1 MNYRRDHRASRA
13 SLFDNMDSLEE
24 GGLRSS
30 SSYSS
35 GMDDHDNE
43 KTMDSLHDRVSFL
56 KRLTG
61 DIHEEVE
68 THNRMLDRM
77 GNAMDASRG
86 IMSGTMDR
94 FKMVFEKKSNKG
106 ICKFAGYFVVAF
118 FVLYYAIRILLYYL
132 YG

>member
-1 MNYRRDHRASRA
+1 MSFRRENRGSR
-13 SLFDNMDSLEE
+13 STLFDDIEE
-24 GGLRSS
+24 GGLRTNSQPRQI
-30 SSYSS
+30 
-35 GMDDHDNE
+35 DIRDND
-43 KTMDSLHDRVSFL
+43 KDLDSLHDRVSFL

-94 FKMVFEKKSNKG
+94 FKKVFEKKSTRRTCVR
-106 ICKFAGYFVVAF
+106 IIYVVIALLI
-118 FVLYYAIRILLYYL
+118 VIYLIRLIRHFR
-132 YG
+132 